1 MTDFFLRGEGLFLP
15 PEILVRHRD
24 TVHSPGGSVRRDV
37 AVLSPM
43 LGVHAL
49 GNGTLSAPWQTVHW
63 SRGDDSPPRLRL
75 EFKPPED
82 SLPPQH
88 RSGGRSAVYYESLQP
103 SRLACGPLRPP
114 PASLRRVAVIIM
126 M

>member
-82 SLPPQH
+82 SLP
-88 RSGGRSAVYYESLQP
+88 RNAKAAAAQP
-103 SRLACGPLRPP
+103 FTMNRFSVA
-114 PASLRRVAVIIM
+114 ASLAALSVRRQGVFAG
-126 M
+126 